1 MNQIAFR
8 PIGVIRSPFTE
19 RTNMPIQPC
28 GARGVAG
35 QVVLDESLADGLK
48 DLDGFSH
55 IYLLYHFHMSQGFDL
70 TVVPFM
76 EPARRGLFSTRA
88 PRRPNQIGMSIVRL
102 ERIEGNV
109 LHILDVDVL
118 DGTPLLDIKPYFR
131 TFDAHPDAVSGWAE
145 AHQDQAGQV
154 RSDERFVKTA
164 SAPGQP
170 PKT

>member
-1 MNQIAFR
+1 MNQITFR

-19 RTNMPIQPC
+19 RANMPIQPC
-28 GARGVAG
+28 GARDVTGR
-35 QVVLDESLADGLK
+35 VVIDESLAVGLK
-48 DLDGFSH
+48 DLGGFSH

-76 EPARRGLFSTRA
+76 EPAERGLFSTRA
-88 PRRPNQIGMSIVRL
+88 PKRPNQIGMSIVRL

-131 TFDAHPDAVSGWAE
+131 TFDAYPEAVSGWAE
-145 AHQDQAGQV
+145 AHQDQAGRV
-154 RSDERFVKTA
+154 RSDERFAKTA
-164 SAPGQP
+164 GAPGHP
-170 PKT
+170 PKD